1 MERLSAVLGQAVQ
14 FVYTCWDRIVLN
26 GYLERL
32 QRPEYL
38 VHFFHDVVGIACI
51 EPSVLEQRTNDYK
64 AWVRRVTEE
73 QGIPVLP
80 APPKGVRKEDFVQ
93 PYYRRLK
100 ADRGVACV
108 LTSLEQGR
116 TFVSYTPRWK
126 LASGDANY
134 RVIKS
139 CRKRFLHYYWY
150 VLDPVMGPMSIRVA
164 SYFPFNV
171 TCYLNGHSFVAQ
183 QLMRRGVRFRQAD
196 NAFLAVAD
204 VTVLQAAADR
214 LTPALL
220 ERRCNYWVHR
230 LIPVFSASER
240 AVLAPGYRYSMAQ
253 MELATDVI
261 FKRSAPL
268 AALFRRACELGVLV
282 GGAERTTHL
291 FGRRIS
297 RHYQGKLQTVLGQRQ
312 IGHPVMRW
320 YYHSSFAKQ
329 YTRGDQHSDRILR
342 TETCCNDTYH
352 FGVKRR
358 LENLPTLHDKLMRT
372 NERCLELQAELLAS
386 PIDTGQ
392 LAALAAPTLVGQRR
406 VPGVKLHDDRVIR
419 LLETLLHPGAV
430 IGDWTTRDLHR
441 RILERH
447 RLADAAYRP
456 SQLRYDLS
464 KLRAKGLVERIGA
477 SRRYRLTPQG
487 LKLGVLLVK
496 LRMRLLG
503 PLTTL
508 ISLAPARRRPSATNS
523 VDHAFR
529 EVDIALD
536 HLSAAF
542 GLKQVA

>member
-51 EPSVLEQRTNDYK
+51 EPAVLEHRTNTYK
-64 AWVRRVTEE
+64 AWVRRVTDEH
-73 QGIPVLP
+73 GIPVL
-80 APPKGVRKEDFVQ
+80 AAPKGVRKEDVVQ
-93 PYYRRLK
+93 PFYHRLK
-100 ADRGVACV
+100 GAEGIACV

-134 RVIKS
+134 RVIRS

-183 QLMRRGVRFRQAD
+183 ELTRDEIRFRQAD
-196 NAFLAVAD
+196 NAFLGVAD
-204 VTVLQAAADR
+204 VHALQTAADR
-214 LTPALL
+214 ITPALL
-220 ERRCNYWVHR
+220 QRRCNYWVRR
-230 LIPVFSASER
+230 LVPVFSPTER
-240 AVLAPGYRYSMAQ
+240 AALAPGYRYSMAQ

-261 FKRSAPL
+261 FKRAAPL
-268 AALFRRACELGVLV
+268 TALFRRACELGVLV
-282 GGAERTTHL
+282 GGAERTSHL

-297 RHYQGKLQTVLGQRQ
+297 RHYQGKLQTVLGQREA
-312 IGHPVMRW
+312 GHPVMRW
-320 YYHSSFAKQ
+320 HYHSSFAKQ

-352 FGVKRR
+352 FSVGRR
-358 LENLPTLHDKLMRT
+358 LENLPLLHEKLTGT

-392 LAALAAPTLVGQRR
+392 LAALATPTLVGQRR
-406 VPGVKLHDDRVIR
+406 VPGLKLHDDRVIR
-419 LLETLLHPGAV
+419 LLETLLHPAGFV
-430 IGDWTTRDLHR
+430 SDWTSRDLHA
-441 RILERH
+441 RILARH
-447 RLADAAYRP
+447 RLADTTYRL

-464 KLRAKGLVERIGA
+464 KLRAKGLVERIGT
-477 SRRYRLTPQG
+477 SRRYRLTPLG

-496 LRMRLLG
+496 LRIRLLG

-508 ISLAPARRRPSATNS
+508 VTTSAARGQPSADNS
-523 VDHAFR
+523 VDAALR
-529 EVDIALD
+529 EVDLALD
-536 HLSAAF
+536 HVAAAF